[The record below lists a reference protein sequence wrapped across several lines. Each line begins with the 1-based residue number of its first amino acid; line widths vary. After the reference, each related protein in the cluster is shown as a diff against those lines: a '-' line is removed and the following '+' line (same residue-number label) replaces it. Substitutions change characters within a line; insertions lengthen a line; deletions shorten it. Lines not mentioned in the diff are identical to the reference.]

1 MRCACG
7 SQLSGAAWA
16 AADNSRIGRSEIKR
30 RVGMAAGAVLKGKA
44 AGYLKLEED
53 AIENSYERMAAW

>member
-1 MRCACG
+1 
-7 SQLSGAAWA
+7 
-16 AADNSRIGRSEIKR
+16 
-30 RVGMAAGAVLKGKA
+30 MAVGAVLKGKT